1 MAELSRRTQKR
12 TASPSAKSG
21 GPTVRAGKS
30 ASSASSE
37 HAPQQRRSAQTR
49 ERIIESVAALLE
61 ADAYS
66 AATVQDIVSAAGCSV
81 GAFYGRFKDK
91 DAALFAIYEAR
102 CTALEEGA
110 ATILQAKRGSL
121 EHKLR
126 KFIELVVEHTLRHK
140 TVIRAGLIAPS
151 ASNITPFTQ
160 RAQVMNAYLIEMMGA
175 LLRSHKNKITHK
187 QPDHA
192 ALYVVAIIGG
202 LTRDGLAS
210 NVQLAECK
218 DSVGAFVKEIE
229 KMVYG
234 YLGLK
239 KR

>member
-1 MAELSRRTQKR
+1 MAT
-12 TASPSAKSG
+12 
-21 GPTVRAGKS
+21 
-30 ASSASSE
+30 E
-37 HAPQQRRSAQTR
+37 HAPQQRRSVQTR
-49 ERIIESVAALLE
+49 ERIIQSVAALLE

-102 CTALEEGA
+102 CNALEEDA
-110 ATILQAKRGSL
+110 AAVLQAKRGSL

-126 KFIELVVEHTLRHK
+126 KFIALVVEHTLRHRP
-140 TVIRAGLIAPS
+140 VIRAGLVAPA

-160 RAQVMNAYLIEMMGA
+160 RAQIMNGYLIEMMGA
-175 LLRSHKNKITHK
+175 LLRSHQDKIAHK
-187 QPDHA
+187 QPDRA

-210 NVQLAECK
+210 TTRLAECQ
-218 DSVGAFVKEIE
+218 DSIDEFTKEIK

-239 KR
+239 K